1 MTSIRQ
7 STLRSASTHT
17 LKLSMQTSPSFK
29 TQTNPV
35 GRKSLTRCFSGS
47 PSFSFFRGK
56 TNREEREN
64 APGLQL
70 PPRILPRLYRPT
82 ERFSILAFL
91 YILSGQCQLHASHY
105 ESLART
111 DWITSR
117 SPTSLGARLSQP
129 LISDLRMARFASRL
143 ACSASALRRRGHLK
157 LCTTRR
163 FRK

>member
-1 MTSIRQ
+1 MTSKFRSFCLRAVLSTGGNMAVTLCRQ
-7 STLRSASTHT
+7 
-17 LKLSMQTSPSFK
+17 
-29 TQTNPV
+29 V
-35 GRKSLTRCFSGS
+35 GKGKARRYQKVNLGHGRRPADLTGPYF
-47 PSFSFFRGK
+47 
-56 TNREEREN
+56 
-64 APGLQL
+64 L
-70 PPRILPRLYRPT
+70 RILPRLYRPT

-129 LISDLRMARFASRL
+129 LISDLIMARFASRL